1 MAESDPP
8 STHDPIRW
16 VSTRDA
22 ARKLG
27 ITTRTL
33 YRLIDDGQVPAHKF
47 GRVIRL
53 KDADIDAFI
62 ASSKIQPGT
71 LSHLYATG
79 LDDAAEE

>member
-1 MAESDPP
+1 MAESGATPAGE
-8 STHDPIRW
+8 PIRW

-22 ARKLG
+22 AQKLG

-53 KDADIDAFI
+53 KDSDIDAFI
-62 ASSKIQPGT
+62 DGARIEPGS
-71 LSHLYATG
+71 LSHLYANG
-79 LDDAAEE
+79 PDDEAAE